1 MEPAIIIVVV
11 ISAAI
16 VLPLIWLIASY
27 NRFARVRQHIRESW
41 SDIDVELKR
50 RYDLIPNLVNTVQ
63 GYAQHEREV
72 LERIITLRDRAA
84 ENHGPAAEQAKDESA
99 LMMSMKQLFAV
110 VERYPQLKADSNFLA
125 LQQELGNTE
134 DRIAASRRFFNG
146 NVREMNQL
154 CQMFPTSLIA
164 GKLVRGIDLR
174 EHGSRNLGATNVYR
188 VLGWKVAVPVALVDI
203 AKGAIPVLFF
213 APRVSS
219 SLSVALL
226 MGVAAILGHVF
237 SVFVGFKG
245 GKGVATGAGVML
257 ALVPK
262 ALGISAVVWALL
274 VWLTG
279 YVSVASITG
288 ALLLP
293 VSVLLLYPDRRELL
307 WLTVVIALAI
317 TWFHRAN
324 IRRLMNGTEN
334 RFGRRG
340 APNAGG

>member
-1 MEPAIIIVVV
+1 VVV
-11 ISAAI
+11 QRFTGAPQVHQPGFAPVTAQAA
-16 VLPLIWLIASY
+16 LWFALSY
-27 NRFARVRQHIRESW
+27 
-41 SDIDVELKR
+41 
-50 RYDLIPNLVNTVQ
+50 LV
-63 GYAQHEREV
+63 GA
-72 LERIITLRDRAA
+72 
-84 ENHGPAAEQAKDESA
+84 
-99 LMMSMKQLFAV
+99 
-110 VERYPQLKADSNFLA
+110 
-125 LQQELGNTE
+125 
-134 DRIAASRRFFNG
+134 
-146 NVREMNQL
+146 
-154 CQMFPTSLIA
+154 FPTSLIA

-324 IRRLMNGTEN
+324 IKRLMNGTEN